1 MMKLNDLL
9 QRMCAINVKI
19 IESWSHK
26 TLFKGHVREIR
37 DSGFKKDFEVISIFN
52 SFEDEDVDIL
62 VKEVK

>member
-1 MMKLNDLL
+1 MKLNDLL
-9 QRMCAINVKI
+9 KCMCAITVKI
-19 IESWSHK
+19 IENRSHR

-52 SFEDEDVDIL
+52 SFDDEDVDIL